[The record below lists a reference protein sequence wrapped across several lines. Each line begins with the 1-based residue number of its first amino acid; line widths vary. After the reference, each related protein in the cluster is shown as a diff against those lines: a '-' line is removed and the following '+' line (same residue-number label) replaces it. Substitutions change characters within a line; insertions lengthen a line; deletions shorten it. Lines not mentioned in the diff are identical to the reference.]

1 MVRQERDVQ
10 DDWDDAVNASGQ
22 ASLTHTRLRGRTA
35 MRAGIGNI
43 LTTAVHLEHAWECV
57 RREAHRLARPG

>member
-22 ASLTHTRLRGRTA
+22 ASLTHTRLRGRTT

-43 LTTAVHLEHAWECV
+43 LTSAEHLEHAWERV